1 MQKKVWLF
9 AGPTAVLS
17 AAGALLR
24 SLELR
29 GSLDESTMLMD
40 FQAPSAILLALT
52 LLALAITA
60 LPAARLT
67 PEQGRVSHE
76 RSFHGA
82 GTAAVGALSLLLLLA
97 GAVLGLRA
105 SRGLAE
111 GYFSALMA
119 LMAALGGI
127 GWFSLGLDALRRKKG
142 RYLSA
147 LFPVLFCCVF
157 LILYYKEY
165 AAQPA
170 LLYTLYPFLT
180 LCDALCALHLL
191 SGYTLGH
198 ARPRLAVFLCFFG
211 FYLCAVALPGVPD
224 AAYRL
229 FFIALGL
236 ELGTHGV
243 CLLLP
248 HPLPPEPEAAEPPE
262 APEAPASDAPAGET
276 EA

>member
-29 GSLDESTMLMD
+29 GSLNRSTMLMD

-52 LLALAITA
+52 LLALLATV
-60 LPAARLT
+60 LPAARLA
-67 PEQGRVSHE
+67 PEQGSVSYE
-76 RSFHGA
+76 RSFRGP
-82 GTAAVGALSLLLLLA
+82 GTVAVGAVSLLLLLA

-105 SRGLAE
+105 ARGLAE
-111 GYFSALMA
+111 SYTAGLMA
-119 LMAALGGI
+119 LMAALGGV
-127 GWFSLGLDALRRKKG
+127 GWFSLGLDAFRRKKG

-147 LFPVLFCCVF
+147 LLPVLFCCVF

-170 LLYTLYPFLT
+170 LLYTLYPFLA
-180 LCDALCALHLL
+180 LCSGLCALHLL
-191 SGYTLGH
+191 SGYTLGQ
-198 ARPRLAVFLCFFG
+198 AKPRLTVFLCFFG

-224 AAYRL
+224 TVCRL

-236 ELGTHGV
+236 ELGTHGI

-248 HPLPPEPEAAEPPE
+248 RPLPPAAEKAGQEPAAAPEPGTEEPEL
-262 APEAPASDAPAGET
+262 
-276 EA
+276 

>member
-29 GSLDESTMLMD
+29 GSLNRSTMLMD

-52 LLALAITA
+52 LLALLATV
-60 LPAARLT
+60 LPAARLA
-67 PEQGRVSHE
+67 PEKGSVSYE
-76 RSFHGA
+76 RSFRCP
-82 GTAAVGALSLLLLLA
+82 GTVAVGAVSLLLLLA

-105 SRGLAE
+105 ARGLAE
-111 GYFSALMA
+111 SYTAGLMA
-119 LMAALGGI
+119 LMAALGGV
-127 GWFSLGLDALRRKKG
+127 GWFSLGLDAFRRKKA

-147 LFPVLFCCVF
+147 LLPVLFCCVF

-170 LLYTLYPFLT
+170 LLYTLYPFLA
-180 LCDALCALHLL
+180 LCSGLCALHLL
-191 SGYTLGH
+191 SGYTLGQ
-198 ARPRLAVFLCFFG
+198 AKPRLAVFLCFFG

-224 AAYRL
+224 TICRL

-236 ELGTHGV
+236 ELGVHGI

-248 HPLPPEPEAAEPPE
+248 HPLPPAAEKAEPGSAA
-262 APEAPASDAPAGET
+262 APESGEGET
-276 EA
+276 EI